1 MADHRAE
8 DPPPPPPRKS
18 QRASEAEGARADA
31 APGDAAADVD
41 GTASAPDVADAA
53 SAPNVADA
61 ASVAGGVVHDL
72 DADPPAPRRP
82 RRVTTPPP
90 AGSDPAPISEAPRH
104 RANENDQRLR
114 ADKPPHW
121 G

>member
-18 QRASEAEGARADA
+18 QRASEAEGVPADTALADA
-31 APGDAAADVD
+31 VPGVADTASAPGASD
-41 GTASAPDVADAA
+41 TASAPD
-53 SAPNVADA
+53 
-61 ASVAGGVVHDL
+61 GVVHDL
-72 DADPPAPRRP
+72 DADPPAPRRR

-90 AGSDPAPISEAPRH
+90 AGSDPTPISEAPRH
-104 RANENDQRLR
+104 RASENDQRLR

>member
-18 QRASEAEGARADA
+18 QRASEAEAVPADA
-31 APGDAAADVD
+31 ALANAVPADAAADVAD
-41 GTASAPDVADAA
+41 TASAAD
-53 SAPNVADA
+53 
-61 ASVAGGVVHDL
+61 GVVHDL

>member
-18 QRASEAEGARADA
+18 QRASEAEGALADPA
-31 APGDAAADVD
+31 LADAAADVA
-41 GTASAPDVADAA
+41 GTASAPDVADTPSAPGVADVA
-53 SAPNVADA
+53 SAPD
-61 ASVAGGVVHDL
+61 GVVHDL
-72 DADPPAPRRP
+72 DAEPPAPRRP

>member
-8 DPPPPPPRKS
+8 DPPPPPPRKR
-18 QRASEAEGARADA
+18 QRASEAEGALADA
-31 APGDAAADVD
+31 VRAYAALADAAADVAD
-41 GTASAPDVADAA
+41 TASAPAVADTASAPD
-53 SAPNVADA
+53 
-61 ASVAGGVVHDL
+61 GVVHDL
-72 DADPPAPRRP
+72 DAEPPAPRRP

>member
-8 DPPPPPPRKS
+8 DPPPPPPRKR
-18 QRASEAEGARADA
+18 QRASEAEGAPTDA
-31 APGDAAADVD
+31 VADV
-41 GTASAPDVADAA
+41 AEAA
-53 SAPNVADA
+53 STPDA
-61 ASVAGGVVHDL
+61 VVHDL

-82 RRVTTPPP
+82 RRVTTPSPT
-90 AGSDPAPISEAPRH
+90 GSDPTPISEAPRH

>member
-8 DPPPPPPRKS
+8 VPPPPPPRKS
-18 QRASEAEGARADA
+18 QRATEAEAEPADPALADA
-31 APGDAAADVD
+31 APVVADAS
-41 GTASAPDVADAA
+41 SAPD
-53 SAPNVADA
+53 
-61 ASVAGGVVHDL
+61 GVVHDL
-72 DADPPAPRRP
+72 DADPPAPRRR

>member
-8 DPPPPPPRKS
+8 VPPPPPPRKN
-18 QRASEAEGARADA
+18 QRASEAEGALADA
-31 APGDAAADVD
+31 APGAAD
-41 GTASAPDVADAA
+41 TEAAPDEI
-53 SAPNVADA
+53 
-61 ASVAGGVVHDL
+61 VHDL
-72 DADPPAPRRP
+72 DADPPAPRRR

>member
-18 QRASEAEGARADA
+18 QRAGEAEAVPADA
-31 APGDAAADVD
+31 VPADDVLPNDALADAAADVAD
-41 GTASAPDVADAA
+41 TASAAD
-53 SAPNVADA
+53 
-61 ASVAGGVVHDL
+61 GVVHDL